1 MSDWR
6 VALGV
11 ALLAMTG
18 FAAPGAAETVN
29 VYTAWP
35 ESLSQPIFKAYTA
48 KTGMQVNFIRLSTGE
63 LVARATAEKNNP
75 RADVIWGAPG
85 DGFAAAKEAG
95 ILEPYRPPTSDKIP
109 AELKDRDG
117 YYTAVSKNTLV
128 FMSNAKLLK
137 EKGLKP
143 PVSWNDLLDPAYK
156 GQIQT
161 ADARTSGTAL
171 TRILSIYYAFGKDE
185 DKAFDYQKKLHGN
198 VQVYTKSGGG
208 CTIPAELKDREA
220 FFTAVAK
227 NTLVFMSNAKLLKE
241 KGLKPPTSWNDLL
254 DPAFKGQIQTAD
266 ARTSGTALTRILSI
280 YYAFGKDEQKAFDYQ
295 KRLHANVQVYTKSG
309 GGCTVPAALGQA
321 MVCIAHMPDAMEA
334 KKKGYDMTV
343 TFPREGVAAVI
354 EGVALV
360 KGAKNRDQ
368 ATKFI
373 DWTFSK
379 DMQDLLDKHDVYM
392 LPTLPGASIDAAVQ
406 ALMKEAKLLPVD
418 LEWVGKNRRRLVDR
432 WVNEVIRD

>member
-1 MSDWR
+1 MVVHHPGFEIQSRRDRTAETVPIKSGAGAPLR
-6 VALGV
+6 VKCLGRADREEETMTLVTTALTLV
-11 ALLAMTG
+11 FLLA
-18 FAAPGAAETVN
+18 ALSGASMAQTVN

-48 KTGMQVNFIRLSTGE
+48 KTGVQVNFIRLSTGE

-95 ILEPYRPPTSDKIP
+95 IIEPYRPPTWDKIP
-109 AELKDRDG
+109 AELKDR
-117 YYTAVSKNTLV
+117 
-128 FMSNAKLLK
+128 
-137 EKGLKP
+137 E
-143 PVSWNDLLDPAYK
+143 AY
-156 GQIQT
+156 
-161 ADARTSGTAL
+161 
-171 TRILSIYYAFGKDE
+171 
-185 DKAFDYQKKLHGN
+185 
-198 VQVYTKSGGG
+198 
-208 CTIPAELKDREA
+208 
-220 FFTAVAK
+220 FTAVAK

-241 KGLKPPTSWNDLL
+241 KGLKPPASWNDLL

-295 KRLHANVQVYTKSG
+295 KKLHANVQVYTKSG
-309 GGCTVPAALGQA
+309 GACTGPTALGQA
-321 MVCIAHMPDAMEA
+321 MICIAHMPDAMEA
-334 KKKGYDMTV
+334 KKKGYDMIV
-343 TFPREGVAAVI
+343 SFPREGVAAVI

-379 DMQDLLDKHDVYM
+379 DMQDLLDKHDIYM
-392 LPTLPGASIDAAVQ
+392 LPVLPDASIDAAVQ
-406 ALMKEAKLLPVD
+406 ALMKEAKLLPVVH
-418 LEWVGKNRRRLVDR
+418 EWGGKNRRRLVDR

>member
-1 MSDWR
+1 MRDWTLAAC
-6 VALGV
+6 VAVLIMAGGY
-11 ALLAMTG
+11 AGEA
-18 FAAPGAAETVN
+18 AAETLN

-48 KTGMQVNFIRLSTGE
+48 KTGVQVNFIRLSTGE

-95 ILEPYRPPTSDKIP
+95 IIEPYRPPTWDKIP
-109 AELKDRDG
+109 AELRDKDG
-117 YYTAVSKNTLV
+117 YYTAVSRNTLV

-137 EKGLKP
+137 EKGLKAP
-143 PVSWNDLLDPAYK
+143 TSWNDLLDPAYK

-185 DKAFDYQKKLHGN
+185 DKAFDYQKKLHAN

-208 CTIPAELKDREA
+208 CTIPA
-220 FFTAVAK
+220 
-227 NTLVFMSNAKLLKE
+227 
-241 KGLKPPTSWNDLL
+241 
-254 DPAFKGQIQTAD
+254 
-266 ARTSGTALTRILSI
+266 
-280 YYAFGKDEQKAFDYQ
+280 
-295 KRLHANVQVYTKSG
+295 
-309 GGCTVPAALGQA
+309 ALGQA
-321 MVCIAHMPDAMEA
+321 IVCIAHLPDAMEA
-334 KKKGYDMTV
+334 KKKGYDMVV
-343 TFPREGVAAVI
+343 TFPKEGVAAVI

-360 KGAKNRDQ
+360 KGAKNREL

-373 DWTFSK
+373 DWTFSR

-392 LPTLPGASIDAAVQ
+392 LPTLPGASIDANVQ

-418 LEWVGKNRRRLVDR
+418 LEWVGKNRKRLVER
-432 WVNEVIRD
+432 WVNEVIKE

>member
-1 MSDWR
+1 
-6 VALGV
+6 VATGIAFGLV
-11 ALLAMTG
+11 LAVL
-18 FAAPGAAETVN
+18 AAPALAQTVN

-48 KTGMQVNFIRLSTGE
+48 KTGVQINFIRLSTGE

-95 ILEPYRPPTSDKIP
+95 IIEPYRPPTWDKIP
-109 AELKDRDG
+109 AELKDR
-117 YYTAVSKNTLV
+117 
-128 FMSNAKLLK
+128 
-137 EKGLKP
+137 E
-143 PVSWNDLLDPAYK
+143 AY
-156 GQIQT
+156 
-161 ADARTSGTAL
+161 
-171 TRILSIYYAFGKDE
+171 
-185 DKAFDYQKKLHGN
+185 
-198 VQVYTKSGGG
+198 
-208 CTIPAELKDREA
+208 
-220 FFTAVAK
+220 FTAVAK

-280 YYAFGKDEQKAFDYQ
+280 YYAFGKDEQRTFDYQ
-295 KRLHANVQVYTKSG
+295 KKLHANVQVYTKSG
-309 GGCTVPAALGQA
+309 GGCTVPAALGQT

-334 KKKGYDMTV
+334 KKKGYDMIV
-343 TFPREGVAAVI
+343 SFPKEGVAAVI

-368 ATKFI
+368 AMKFI

-392 LPTLPGASIDAAVQ
+392 LPTLPEASIDAAVQ

-418 LEWVGKNRRRLVDR
+418 LEWVGKNRRRLVER
-432 WVNEVIRD
+432 WVNETIRD

>member
-1 MSDWR
+1 MDVRRWLTRSA
-6 VALGV
+6 VTGIAAGLLLIAL
-11 ALLAMTG
+11 
-18 FAAPGAAETVN
+18 AAPARAQTVN

-48 KTGMQVNFIRLSTGE
+48 KTGVQINFIRLSTGE

-95 ILEPYRPPTSDKIP
+95 IIEPYRPPTWDKIP
-109 AELKDRDG
+109 AELKDR
-117 YYTAVSKNTLV
+117 
-128 FMSNAKLLK
+128 
-137 EKGLKP
+137 E
-143 PVSWNDLLDPAYK
+143 AY
-156 GQIQT
+156 
-161 ADARTSGTAL
+161 
-171 TRILSIYYAFGKDE
+171 
-185 DKAFDYQKKLHGN
+185 
-198 VQVYTKSGGG
+198 
-208 CTIPAELKDREA
+208 
-220 FFTAVAK
+220 FTAVAK

-254 DPAFKGQIQTAD
+254 EPAFKGQIQTAD

-280 YYAFGKDEQKAFDYQ
+280 YYAFGKDEQRTFDYQ
-295 KRLHANVQVYTKSG
+295 KKLHANVQVYTKSG
-309 GGCTVPAALGQA
+309 GGCTVPAALGQT

-334 KKKGYDMTV
+334 KKKGYDMIV
-343 TFPREGVAAVI
+343 SFPKEGVAAVI

-368 ATKFI
+368 AMKFI

-392 LPTLPGASIDAAVQ
+392 LPTLPEASIDAAVQ

-418 LEWVGKNRRRLVDR
+418 LEWVGKNRRRLVER
-432 WVNEVIRD
+432 WVNETIRD

>member
-1 MSDWR
+1 MDVRRWLTRS
-6 VALGV
+6 AATGI
-11 ALLAMTG
+11 ASGLLLSTL
-18 FAAPGAAETVN
+18 AAPALAQTVN

-48 KTGMQVNFIRLSTGE
+48 KTGVQVNFIRLSTGE

-95 ILEPYRPPTSDKIP
+95 IIEPYRPPTWDKIP
-109 AELKDRDG
+109 AELKDR
-117 YYTAVSKNTLV
+117 
-128 FMSNAKLLK
+128 
-137 EKGLKP
+137 E
-143 PVSWNDLLDPAYK
+143 AY
-156 GQIQT
+156 
-161 ADARTSGTAL
+161 
-171 TRILSIYYAFGKDE
+171 
-185 DKAFDYQKKLHGN
+185 
-198 VQVYTKSGGG
+198 
-208 CTIPAELKDREA
+208 
-220 FFTAVAK
+220 FTAVAK

-295 KRLHANVQVYTKSG
+295 KKLHANVQVYTKSG

-321 MVCIAHMPDAMEA
+321 LVCIAHMPDAMEA
-334 KKKGYDMTV
+334 KKKGYDMIV
-343 TFPREGVAAVI
+343 SFPREGVAAVI

-379 DMQDLLDKHDVYM
+379 DMQDLLDKHDIYM
-392 LPTLPGASIDAAVQ
+392 LPTLPEASIDAAVQ

-418 LEWVGKNRRRLVDR
+418 LEWVGKNRRRLVER

>member
-1 MSDWR
+1 MP
-6 VALGV
+6 VIALALLMLLGV
-11 ALLAMTG
+11 TA
-18 FAAPGAAETVN
+18 GAASAQTLN

-48 KTGMQVNFIRLSTGE
+48 KTGVVINFIRLSTGE
-63 LVARATAEKNNP
+63 LVARATAERNNP

-95 ILEPYRPPTSDKIP
+95 IIEPYRPPTWDRIP
-109 AELKDRDG
+109 AELKDRDA
-117 YYTAVSKNTLV
+117 YFTAVSKNTLV

-137 EKGLKP
+137 EKNLKP
-143 PVSWNDLLDPAYK
+143 PTSWMDLLDPAYK

-171 TRILSIYYAFGKDE
+171 TRILSIYYAFGRDE
-185 DKAFDYQKKLHGN
+185 DKTFDYQKKLHRN

-208 CTIPAELKDREA
+208 CTIP
-220 FFTAVAK
+220 T
-227 NTLVFMSNAKLLKE
+227 
-241 KGLKPPTSWNDLL
+241 
-254 DPAFKGQIQTAD
+254 
-266 ARTSGTALTRILSI
+266 
-280 YYAFGKDEQKAFDYQ
+280 
-295 KRLHANVQVYTKSG
+295 
-309 GGCTVPAALGQA
+309 ALGQA

-334 KKKGYDMTV
+334 KKKGYDMVV

-360 KGAKNRDQ
+360 RGAKNRDL

-373 DWTFSK
+373 DWTFTR

-392 LPTLPGASIDAAVQ
+392 LPTLPDASIDAAVQ
-406 ALMKEAKLLPVD
+406 SLMKEAKLLPVD